1 MSAIEEILR
10 EAGEAGASDV
20 HLTVGVPPRMR
31 VNGKLVTMNN
41 YSGMLQTDTLD
52 ILLEIMSETQR
63 ERFEGRGEYDFSFS
77 IPDCGR
83 FRVNAY
89 RQRGS
94 VALAFRLV
102 GNGVPVPEGL
112 GLPESVLELYRKR
125 RGLILVTGP
134 AGSGKSTT
142 LAAIIDRINSSREVH
157 IITLEDPIEYVHPHR
172 TAMVSQREI
181 GIDCGN
187 YEEAMKAAL
196 REDPDVILLGEM
208 KDPDTIAMAV
218 DAAETGCLVLSS
230 LNTVG
235 TADAVDHIVNVFPPY
250 YQQQFRIQLARVLEA
265 VIFQQ
270 LIPKSDGQ
278 GRAAAF
284 EVLHTNQTVRSLI
297 REGKTGQLSG
307 AISTGRK
314 QGMIAMD
321 EAIIR
326 LYAAGKID
334 KENAILY
341 ARDSDA
347 MARRFAEAEA
357 KKKV

>member
-20 HLTVGVPPRMR
+20 HLTVGVPPKMR
-31 VNGKLVTMNN
+31 VNGSLVTMN
-41 YSGMLQTDTLD
+41 YASMLQTDTLD
-52 ILLEIMSETQR
+52 ILLGIMSEAQR
-63 ERFEGRGEYDFSFS
+63 ERFEGKGEYDFSFS
-77 IPDCGR
+77 LPDCGR

-89 RQRGS
+89 RQSGS
-94 VALAFRLV
+94 VAIAFRLV
-102 GNGVPVPEGL
+102 GNSVPAPEKL
-112 GLPESVLELYRKR
+112 GLPESVLDLYRKR
-125 RGLILVTGP
+125 QGLILAAGP

-142 LAAIIDRINSSREVH
+142 LAAIIDRINSNREVH

-208 KDPDTIAMAV
+208 TDPDTVSMAIE
-218 DAAETGCLVLSS
+218 AAETGRLVLSS
-230 LNTVG
+230 LNTAG
-235 TADAVDHIVNVFPPY
+235 TAGAIEHIINVFPPY
-250 YQQQFRIQLARVLEA
+250 YQQQFRARLAKVLEA
-265 VIFQQ
+265 VVFQQ
-270 LIPKSDGQ
+270 FIPRSDGQ
-278 GRAAAF
+278 GREAAF
-284 EVLHTNQTVRSLI
+284 EVVYTNPTVRSLI

-307 AISTGRK
+307 AILAGRK

-341 ARDSDA
+341 AQDSDA
-347 MARRFAEAEA
+347 MAARFAEAEA
-357 KKKV
+357 KKKA